1 MRKSD
6 IEGRLRDHY
15 VRVRLEE
22 APDPA
27 AKARAVALVA
37 AEAGQE
43 APAASMR
50 QAGFARFVLGQI
62 RYVRTWVWAAQA
74 GLLALLACG
83 SLLAPTDETASACTA
98 VVAAL
103 TVLVGMPDVLR
114 SRESNVMELEYACR
128 FDSCQVLA
136 ARLIVL
142 GLSDVVVLTFAVLA
156 VPALARN
163 RPAARV
169 PACLRPLLPHG
180 GRKPADR
187 HPRPRRR
194 HGALPCVRDAG
205 GHACRHG
212 VAGGTEAVRRFG
224 SGPVGRPVR
233 ARPCRSGARDESV
246 SVQRRGRTRLPGR
259 PCPALTSRN
268 GSPLC
273 HHAGQSLTQR
283 DAALAPCATNANEP
297 LARRIGGR
305 KGQGPWNSPLTG

>member
-136 ARLIVL
+136 ARLSVL

-156 VPALARN
+156 VPALAGTD
-163 RPAARV
+163 
-169 PACLRPLLPHG
+169 PLLVF
-180 GRKPADR
+180 
-187 HPRPRRR
+187 
-194 HGALPCVRDAG
+194 L
-205 GHACRHG
+205 HACAPFFLTA
-212 VAGGTEAVRRFG
+212 AGSLRIAT
-224 SGPVGRPVR
+224 R
-233 ARPCRSGARDESV
+233 AREGVTARCLV
-246 SVQRRGRTRLPGR
+246 FGTLVATLAVMAWQAAPRLYAASAAGLWAVLF
-259 PCPALTSRN
+259 ALA
-268 GSPLC
+268 LV
-273 HHAGQSLTQR
+273 A
-283 DAALAPCATNANEP
+283 AALETKAYLSSVAAGLDCLGAPAQP
-297 LARRIGGR
+297 
-305 KGQGPWNSPLTG
+305 

>member
-15 VRVRLEE
+15 VHVRLEK

-27 AKARAVALVA
+27 AKDRTVALVA
-37 AEAGQE
+37 AEAGRE
-43 APAASMR
+43 APAATAP
-50 QAGFARFVLGQI
+50 QAGFARFVLGQV
-62 RYVRTWVWAAQA
+62 RYVRAWVWAAQA

-83 SLLAPTDETASACTA
+83 SVLVPTDEAASACTA

-114 SRESNVMELEYACR
+114 SRESNVVEPRVRLPLRLAPGAGGAADRARAVGRGGAHVRRAGGAGAC
-128 FDSCQVLA
+128 
-136 ARLIVL
+136 
-142 GLSDVVVLTFAVLA
+142 
-156 VPALARN
+156 RN

-273 HHAGQSLTQR
+273 HHAAKPH
-283 DAALAPCATNANEP
+283 AARCGFGPVRHERKET
-297 LARRIGGR
+297 LARLFGGR

>member
-114 SRESNVMELEYACR
+114 SRESNVMEP
-128 FDSCQVLA
+128 S
-136 ARLIVL
+136 
-142 GLSDVVVLTFAVLA
+142 T
-156 VPALARN
+156 
-163 RPAARV
+163 PAASIRAKCWRRV
-169 PACLRPLLPHG
+169 
-180 GRKPADR
+180 
-187 HPRPRRR
+187 
-194 HGALPCVRDAG
+194 
-205 GHACRHG
+205 
-212 VAGGTEAVRRFG
+212 
-224 SGPVGRPVR
+224 
-233 ARPCRSGARDESV
+233 
-246 SVQRRGRTRLPGR
+246 
-259 PCPALTSRN
+259 
-268 GSPLC
+268 
-273 HHAGQSLTQR
+273 
-283 DAALAPCATNANEP
+283 
-297 LARRIGGR
+297 
-305 KGQGPWNSPLTG
+305 